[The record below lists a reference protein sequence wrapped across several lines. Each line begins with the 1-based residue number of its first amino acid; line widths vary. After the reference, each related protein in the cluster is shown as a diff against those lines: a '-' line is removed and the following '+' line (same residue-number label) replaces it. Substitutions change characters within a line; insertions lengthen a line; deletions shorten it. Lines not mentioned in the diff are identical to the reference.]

1 MILKTIIYIPLVIT
15 NNMTKLL
22 TARLNPLY
30 DSNSI
35 TESFKNKHPALA
47 ENSEILISAQFRIS
61 AHSQGPK
68 I

>member
-35 TESFKNKHPALA
+35 TESFKLFQTLLNC
-47 ENSEILISAQFRIS
+47 S
-61 AHSQGPK
+61 SQETK
-68 I
+68 LNL

>member
-1 MILKTIIYIPLVIT
+1 MILKTIIYTLVIT

-35 TESFKNKHPALA
+35 TESFKLFQTLQSNQVKR
-47 ENSEILISAQFRIS
+47 SRR
-61 AHSQGPK
+61 
-68 I
+68 